1 MCNGSFSRLIIKVMR
16 KELVSVRLVIQSHLS
31 DSTTEVFTNPT
42 QARERI
48 QFVKY
53 LVHMFPNTDVE
64 IDITEVFKQFKLG
77 NR

>member
-1 MCNGSFSRLIIKVMR
+1 MCNGSFSRLIIKVMI
-16 KELVSVRLVIQSHLS
+16 KELVSVSLVIKSHLS
-31 DSTTEVFTNPT
+31 DSTIEVFTNPT

-64 IDITEVFKQFKLG
+64 IDVTEVFKQFKLG

>member
-1 MCNGSFSRLIIKVMR
+1 MI

-42 QARERI
+42 QARERL
-48 QFVKY
+48 QFIKY

-64 IDITEVFKQFKLG
+64 IDVTEVYNQFKLG